1 MQDDRRRLHARRE
14 TGHPAVRIHRDDLP
28 WCADPTDGVQM
39 LRGRE
44 PDPPSVGIPVDDE
57 DSRSRPGHG
66 QGYLRDLMGVPLSDK
81 PVAFVN
87 RTLRDGSA
95 RYLRSHRRLLWGVTR
110 NELSARYAGSHL
122 GMFWVML
129 APTLVLAVY
138 AVTYVAIFK
147 IRLAGLTSTE
157 YVIFIFS
164 GLVPYLMAADAL
176 ANGVGSVIA
185 NKSVLSNTVFPIDLA
200 PVKAVLTSQVIMAV
214 GMGVTIIGSALVGTL
229 RWTVVLLPPIWALQ
243 ALGLIGIVWFISL
256 LNVIFRDIQN
266 FLTPI
271 LMMMLIISPI
281 AYTPEIVPESL
292 KPLILLNP
300 FAYFVVAY
308 QQILV
313 LGLVPSLAHSAVMVV
328 LAVVPFLLGSWF
340 FATAKRVIVDY
351 V

>member
-1 MQDDRRRLHARRE
+1 MRESDLATGGANLTQPMRIAIRQEKRPTFLDRAIR
-14 TGHPAVRIHRDDLP
+14 
-28 WCADPTDGVQM
+28 Q
-39 LRGRE
+39 
-44 PDPPSVGIPVDDE
+44 
-57 DSRSRPGHG
+57 
-66 QGYLRDLMGVPLSDK
+66 
-81 PVAFVN
+81 
-87 RTLRDGSA
+87 GSA
-95 RYLRSHRRLLWGVTR
+95 RYLRSHRRLLLRVTR
-110 NELSARYAGSHL
+110 NELAARYAGSHL
-122 GMFWVML
+122 GLFWVLL
-129 APTLVLAVY
+129 APGFVLVVY

-176 ANGVGSVIA
+176 ANGVGSVLA
-185 NKSVLSNTVFPIDLA
+185 NKYVLSNTVFPIDLA
-200 PVKAVLTSQVIMAV
+200 PVKAVLSSQMIMAV
-214 GMGVTIIGSALVGTL
+214 GMAVTVVGSALVGTL
-229 RWTVVLLPPIWALQ
+229 RWTVVLLPVIWAMQ
-243 ALGLIGIVWFISL
+243 AVGLMGIVWFISL

-281 AYTPEIVPESL
+281 AYTPEIVPQSL

-313 LGLVPSLAHSAVMVV
+313 LGLLPSPAHAVVMIV
-328 LAVVPFLLGSWF
+328 LAVVPFVLGSWF
-340 FATAKRVIVDY
+340 FATAKRVIIDY